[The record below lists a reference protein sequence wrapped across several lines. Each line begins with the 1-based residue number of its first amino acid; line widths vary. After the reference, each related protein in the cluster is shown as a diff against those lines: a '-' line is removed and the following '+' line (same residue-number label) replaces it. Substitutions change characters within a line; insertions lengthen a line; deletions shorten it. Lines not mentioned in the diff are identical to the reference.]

1 MNEDL
6 QSQVNMGE
14 EARRLLENP
23 AFAEMFRRT
32 REEVSHAWQNCDA
45 RDTQGQQLLLM
56 QAKVLNHMENAV
68 SGMIE
73 QGKLAFSRLKPAEV
87 SRVLGENPFQAMS
100 RRRRYPDK

>member
-6 QSQVNMGE
+6 QSQINMGE
-14 EARRLLENP
+14 ESRRLLENP

-45 RDTQGQQLLLM
+45 RDVQGQQLLLM

-68 SGMIE
+68 SGMVE
-73 QGKLAFSRLKPAEV
+73 QGKLAFARMKPAEI
-87 SRVLGENPFQAMS
+87 SQTLGENPFQAL
-100 RRRRYPDK
+100 RRRRGYSDK